1 MAQTSISN
9 YFAPK
14 KRGYDEDL
22 VVNKKKVICLDRFE
36 NSEEIPKDASE
47 NSTRIVHPTSSNGP
61 TAAKVK
67 KQASID
73 AIRQV
78 ITPQRTRSS
87 RRNQT
92 QNVDGIEVPK
102 VVNFFIG
109 GSLSPQKKPS
119 QKSVDSTVAK
129 SALSK
134 ITKARDVATK
144 ESTLSADNS
153 EKSIIEKTLLRLNN
167 GANDEELKKKLRRAE
182 VLTKVNKLRDGLEKL
197 NHLREKRLAG
207 SKPATVTSEKAAV
220 TLTPKKVAETESEG
234 KSLKAF
240 KKIELEILR
249 YNLLIFF

>member
-1 MAQTSISN
+1 MAQTSISH

-14 KRGYDEDL
+14 KRGYEEDL
-22 VVNKKKVICLDRFE
+22 VVNKKKVICLERFE

-47 NSTRIVHPTSSNGP
+47 SSTRVVHPSSSNGP
-61 TAAKVK
+61 TSAKVK

-78 ITPQRTRSS
+78 IVPQRTRSS
-87 RRNQT
+87 RRNQV

-102 VVNFFIG
+102 VVNFYVG

-119 QKSVDSTVAK
+119 QKPADSTVVK
-129 SALSK
+129 SALKKISK
-134 ITKARDVATK
+134 SKEVEKATETK
-144 ESTLSADNS
+144 ESSLSANNS
-153 EKSIIEKTLLRLNN
+153 EKSKIEKTLLLLNN
-167 GANDEELKKKLRRAE
+167 GSNDEELKKKLRKAE

-197 NHLREKRLAG
+197 NQMREKRLATN
-207 SKPATVTSEKAAV
+207 KPATVTSEKVNVEA
-220 TLTPKKVAETESEG
+220 ESEA

-249 YNLLIFF
+249 YFF

>member
-22 VVNKKKVICLDRFE
+22 VVNKKKVLCLEHFD

-47 NSTRIVHPTSSNGP
+47 NSTRIVHPTSTNGP
-61 TAAKVK
+61 TTAKLK
-67 KQASID
+67 KQVSID

-87 RRNQT
+87 RRNQV

-102 VVNFFIG
+102 VVNFYVG
-109 GSLSPQKKPS
+109 GNLSPQKKPS
-119 QKSVDSTVAK
+119 QKSVAPTV
-129 SALSK
+129 SK
-134 ITKARDVATK
+134 NVLRKVTKVINETKTSETK
-144 ESTLSADNS
+144 ESTLSVQNS
-153 EKSIIEKTLLRLNN
+153 EKSNIEKTLLFLNN
-167 GANDEELKKKLRRAE
+167 GSNDAELKKKLKKAE

-197 NHLREKRLAG
+197 SQMREKRLVS
-207 SKPATVTSEKAAV
+207 SKPATVTSEK
-220 TLTPKKVAETESEG
+220 PAETESGDG

-249 YNLLIFF
+249 YLDFFQYFCKK